1 MLIVI
6 VPANPK
12 PRDRITLKNAD
23 GTIPAR
29 YSHRPDVFFS
39 VDTFEVQ
46 GWVKGILCPQAVG
59 FSGLT
64 FNIFVKR
71 PVGSPKRW

>member
-1 MLIVI
+1 VT
-6 VPANPK
+6 AYPK

-29 YSHRPDVFFS
+29 YSHGPDIFFA
-39 VDTFEVQ
+39 VDAFEVQ

-59 FSGLT
+59 FSCLT
-64 FNIFVKR
+64 LGVFIK
-71 PVGSPKRW
+71 